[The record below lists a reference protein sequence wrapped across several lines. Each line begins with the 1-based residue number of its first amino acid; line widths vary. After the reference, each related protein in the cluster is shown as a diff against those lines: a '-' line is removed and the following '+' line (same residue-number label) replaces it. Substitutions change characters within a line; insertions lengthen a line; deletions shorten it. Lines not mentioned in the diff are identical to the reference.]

1 MVLHNVTLP
10 SVLRTHSTLKHHYG
24 IGYQPLIK
32 QILKNFVD
40 SNMDQTL
47 KREITLQPPVLKSRA
62 G

>member
-1 MVLHNVTLP
+1 MVLHKVTLP
-10 SVLRTHSTLKHHYG
+10 SVLRTHTTLKHHYG

-40 SNMDQTL
+40 SSMDQTL
-47 KREITLQPPVLKSRA
+47 KREIILQPPVLKSRA